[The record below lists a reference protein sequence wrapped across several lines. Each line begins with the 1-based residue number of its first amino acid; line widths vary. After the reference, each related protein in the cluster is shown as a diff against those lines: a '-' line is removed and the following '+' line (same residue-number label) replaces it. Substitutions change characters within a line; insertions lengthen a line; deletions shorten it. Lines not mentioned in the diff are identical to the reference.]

1 MNIGGFLPLSL
12 IDYPGVPS
20 AVIFTNGCN
29 LRCPYC
35 HNPALARGE
44 SPQFSEQEI
53 RNFLIERAG
62 KIQGVVISGGE
73 PTLQPDL
80 ADWCRWLKSLGYLV
94 KVDTNG
100 QDTEL
105 IHDLFVE
112 GVLDY
117 VAADIKETYGH
128 HMGPYGV
135 DHQHYRSLIRE
146 MFERS
151 FVQGE
156 VRVTCVEP
164 FIRKGDLANLIDDLR
179 PDTLVYLQHCK
190 VTPKIFDPEAF
201 KSGKCVAWTPEEI
214 QAFVD
219 QYGREYNVKVR

>member
-73 PTLQPDL
+73 PTLQLDL

-100 QDTEL
+100 QDTDL

-112 GVLDY
+112 GILDY
-117 VAADIKETYGH
+117 VAADIKETYGS
-128 HMGPYGV
+128 PINT
-135 DHQHYRSLIRE
+135 IR
-146 MFERS
+146 
-151 FVQGE
+151 
-156 VRVTCVEP
+156 C
-164 FIRKGDLANLIDDLR
+164 
-179 PDTLVYLQHCK
+179 
-190 VTPKIFDPEAF
+190 
-201 KSGKCVAWTPEEI
+201 
-214 QAFVD
+214 
-219 QYGREYNVKVR
+219 

>member
-94 KVDTNG
+94 KIDTNG
-100 QDTEL
+100 RD
-105 IHDLFVE
+105 IHSVFEMVVR
-112 GVLDY
+112 GHVDY
-117 VAADIKETYGH
+117 VAGDIKTTRYSDKFYSYYMKWVTELFSH
-128 HMGPYGV
+128 SIV
-135 DHQHYRSLIRE
+135 A
-146 MFERS
+146 
-151 FVQGE
+151 GE
-156 VRVTCVEP
+156 IRVTCVRPHIEEKKL
-164 FIRKGDLANLIDDLR
+164 FELIKDMGTR
-179 PDTLVYLQHCK
+179 IPIYLQHCK
-190 VTPKIFDPEAF
+190 VTPKILDFETF
-201 KSGKCVAWTPEEI
+201 KSGKCVAWTPGEI

-219 QYGREYNVKVR
+219 QYGHEYNVKVR

>member
-80 ADWCRWLKSLGYLV
+80 ADWCHWLKSLGYLV
-94 KVDTNG
+94 KIDTNG
-100 QDTEL
+100 IAMNRLFEL
-105 IHDLFVE
+105 RIM
-112 GVLDY
+112 GVVDY
-117 VAADIKETYGH
+117 IAVDIKTARGAIDE
-128 HMGPYGV
+128 PLRF
-135 DHQHYRSLIRE
+135 YRRE
-146 MFERS
+146 VLSMFDRRYMK
-151 FVQGE
+151 GE
-156 VRVTCVEP
+156 FRVTCVRPKIQE
-164 FIRKGDLANLIDDLR
+164 DLLADILKEVNTETPI
-179 PDTLVYLQHCK
+179 YLQHCK
-190 VTPKIFDPEAF
+190 VTLKILDPGAF

-219 QYGREYNVKVR
+219 QYGSEYNVKVR

>member
-12 IDYPGVPS
+12 IDYPGAPS

-44 SPQFSEQEI
+44 SPQFSEWEI
-53 RNFLIERAG
+53 KKFLIERAG

-80 ADWCRWLKSLGYLV
+80 ADWCHWIKSLGYLV

-100 QDTEL
+100 QDTDL

-112 GVLDY
+112 GILDY
-117 VAADIKETYGH
+117 VAADIKETYGPPV
-128 HMGPYGV
+128 GPYGANV
-135 DHQHYRSLIRE
+135 YYRSQVRE
-146 MFERS
+146 LFERS

-156 VRVTCVEP
+156 IRITCVEP
-164 FIRKGDLANLIDDLR
+164 FVRKEELARLLGDLPPQTPI
-179 PDTLVYLQHCK
+179 YLQHCK
-190 VTPKIFDPEAF
+190 RSIKILDFEAF

>member
-20 AVIFTNGCN
+20 AVFFTNGCN

-44 SPQFSEQEI
+44 SPQFSEWEVK
-53 RNFLIERAG
+53 NFLIERAG

-80 ADWCRWLKSLGYLV
+80 ADWCHWLKSLGYLV

-100 QDTEL
+100 LYPGKIGEL
-105 IHDLFVE
+105 WNE
-112 GVLDY
+112 GIVDY
-117 VAADIKETYGH
+117 VAMDIKSTRN
-128 HMGPYGV
+128 PYDRLEWAAMEVFISQIVGLK
-135 DHQHYRSLIRE
+135 DT
-146 MFERS
+146 
-151 FVQGE
+151 GE
-156 VRVTCVEP
+156 VRTTCVRP
-164 FIRKGDLANLIDDLR
+164 LIDERGLHRWLR
-179 PDTLVYLQHCK
+179 AIPEYIPIYLQHCK
-190 VTPKIFDPEAF
+190 VTPKILDPNAF